1 MEIKMLRWM
10 AGVTRYDH
18 ICNEDIRHRFGIAT
32 MADKLR
38 EARLRWYGHVLRA
51 DNATVCKI
59 ALNLDVPGKRPKRRP
74 KQRWIDTL
82 YSDLKLAGIHP
93 DQAHDRAKWRQ
104 RISKVDPAITRD
116 KR

>member
-1 MEIKMLRWM
+1 MKMLRSM

-32 MADKLR
+32 MTEKLR
-38 EARLRWYGHVLRA
+38 EARLRWYGHA

-59 ALNLDVPGKRPKRRP
+59 ALNFDVPGKRSKGGP

-82 YSDLKLAGIHP
+82 HSDLKLTGIHP

-104 RISKVDPAITRD
+104 RISKADPTVTRD